1 MAVATDASPLL
12 TIAGYTVA
20 SLDRAGGMLSL
31 RIGLHGGTLA
41 DLARALG
48 KLDGVRVTSGPSGPE
63 AEGRERCYVA
73 QCPGFKLV
81 VSSPANE
88 AGEFALALVSR
99 APQAALSVMSDLGAT
114 LERLMSVPWPPRLP
128 DLVSKTPPGA
138 PLARKTS
145 SLSPGKPLAR
155 KTSSLSPG
163 KPLARKTA
171 LQRKTPLARGRF
183 R

>member
-1 MAVATDASPLL
+1 MAIATDASPLL
-12 TIAGYTVA
+12 SIAGYTVA

-31 RIGLHGGTLA
+31 RIGLHGGALA

-48 KLDGVRVTSGPSGPE
+48 RLDGVRVTSGPG
-63 AEGRERCYVA
+63 ADGRERCYVA

-99 APQAALSVMSDLGAT
+99 APQAALSVMSDLGAA

-128 DLVSKTPPGA
+128 DLVSKTTSRE
-138 PLARKTS
+138 PLARKTV
-145 SLSPGKPLAR
+145 SLSPGKPLTR
-155 KTSSLSPG
+155 KTTSLSPG

-171 LQRKTPLARGRF
+171 LQRRTPLARGRF

>member
-1 MAVATDASPLL
+1 MSVATDASPHL

-20 SLDRAGGMLSL
+20 AFDRAGGMLSL
-31 RIGLHGGTLA
+31 RVGLHSGSLM

-48 KLDGVRVTSGPSGPE
+48 KLDGVRVTSGPE
-63 AEGRERCYVA
+63 ADGRERCYVA

-99 APQAALSVMSDLGAT
+99 APQAALSVMSDLGT
-114 LERLMSVPWPPRLP
+114 MLERLMSVPWPPRLP
-128 DLVSKTPPGA
+128 DLVPTTAPRA

-155 KTSSLSPG
+155 KTS
-163 KPLARKTA
+163 
-171 LQRKTPLARGRF
+171 LQRRTPLARGRF

>member
-1 MAVATDASPLL
+1 MAAATDASPVM

-31 RIGLHGGTLA
+31 RIGLHGGALA

-48 KLDGVRVTSGPSGPE
+48 RLDGVRVTSGPE
-63 AEGRERCYVA
+63 ADGRERCYIA

-88 AGEFALALVSR
+88 AGELALALVSR

-128 DLVSKTPPGA
+128 DLVSKTTSRPPLTRRTA
-138 PLARKTS
+138 
-145 SLSPGKPLAR
+145 
-155 KTSSLSPG
+155 SLSPG

>member
-1 MAVATDASPLL
+1 MSVATDASPLL

-48 KLDGVRVTSGPSGPE
+48 RLDGVRVTSGPE
-63 AEGRERCYVA
+63 AADRERCYVA

-128 DLVSKTPPGA
+128 DLVSKTTSRE

>member
-1 MAVATDASPLL
+1 MAIATDASPLL
-12 TIAGYTVA
+12 SIAGFTVA

-31 RIGLHGGTLA
+31 RIGLRGGALA

-48 KLDGVRVTSGPSGPE
+48 RLDGVRVSSGPG
-63 AEGRERCYVA
+63 ADGGERCYVV

-99 APQAALSVMSDLGAT
+99 TPQAALSVMSDLGAA
-114 LERLMSVPWPPRLP
+114 LERLMTAPWPPRLP
-128 DLVSKTPPGA
+128 DVVSKATSLSAREPPT
-138 PLARKTS
+138 RKTA
-145 SLSPGKPLAR
+145 SLA
-155 KTSSLSPG
+155 PG

-171 LQRKTPLARGRF
+171 LQRRTPLARGRF

>member
-1 MAVATDASPLL
+1 MAVATNASPPL

-20 SLDRAGGMLSL
+20 SLERAGGMLSL
-31 RIGLHGGTLA
+31 RIGLHGGALA

-48 KLDGVRVTSGPSGPE
+48 KLDGVRVTGGAGAAGGES
-63 AEGRERCYVA
+63 CYVA

-88 AGEFALALVSR
+88 AGELALALVSR

-128 DLVSKTPPGA
+128 DIGSTTTSRE
-138 PLARKTS
+138 PLARKAA

-155 KTSSLSPG
+155 RTASLSPG
-163 KPLARKTA
+163 KPLARRTG

>member
-12 TIAGYTVA
+12 TIAGHTVA
-20 SLDRAGGMLSL
+20 SLDRAGSLLSL

-48 KLDGVRVTSGPSGPE
+48 KLDGVRVTSGPEVAGY
-63 AEGRERCYVA
+63 ERCYVA

-99 APQAALSVMSDLGAT
+99 TPQAALSVMSDLGAT
-114 LERLMSVPWPPRLP
+114 LDRLMSVPWPPRLP
-128 DLVSKTPPGA
+128 DLVSNAT
-138 PLARKTS
+138 
-145 SLSPGKPLAR
+145 PGKPLAR
-155 KTSSLSPG
+155 KTASLSAGKPFARRTASLSAG

-171 LQRKTPLARGRF
+171 LQRRTPLARGRF

>member
-1 MAVATDASPLL
+1 MAAATDASPVM

-31 RIGLHGGTLA
+31 RIGLHGGALA

-48 KLDGVRVTSGPSGPE
+48 RLDGVRVTSGPE
-63 AEGRERCYVA
+63 ADGRERCYIA

-88 AGEFALALVSR
+88 AGELALALVSR

-128 DLVSKTPPGA
+128 DLVSKTTSRA
-138 PLARKTS
+138 PLTRRTA
-145 SLSPGKPLAR
+145 
-155 KTSSLSPG
+155 SLSPG

>member
-1 MAVATDASPLL
+1 MSVATDTSPQL

-20 SLDRAGGMLSL
+20 SLERAGGMLSL

-41 DLARALG
+41 DLVRALG
-48 KLDGVRVTSGPSGPE
+48 RLDGVRVTSGPE
-63 AEGRERCYVA
+63 ADGRERCYIA

-128 DLVSKTPPGA
+128 DLVSKATPRQPF
-138 PLARKTS
+138 ARKTA
-145 SLSPGKPLAR
+145 SLSPGQPFAR
-155 KTSSLSPG
+155 KTASLSPR

>member
-1 MAVATDASPLL
+1 MAVATDDSPLL

-31 RIGLHGGTLA
+31 RIGLHGDLLA

-48 KLDGVRVTSGPSGPE
+48 RLDGVRVMSAPE
-63 AEGRERCYVA
+63 ADGRERCYVA
-73 QCPGFKLV
+73 HCPGFKLV

-88 AGEFALALVSR
+88 AGELALALVSR

-128 DLVSKTPPGA
+128 DLVSKTTSRA
-138 PLARKTS
+138 PLARKTAP
-145 SLSPGKPLAR
+145 LSPGKPLAR
-155 KTSSLSPG
+155 
-163 KPLARKTA
+163 RTA
-171 LQRKTPLARGRF
+171 LQRRTPLARGRF

>member
-1 MAVATDASPLL
+1 MAVATDSSPLL
-12 TIAGYTVA
+12 TIAGHTVA
-20 SLDRAGGMLSL
+20 SLDRAGGLLSL
-31 RIGLHGGTLA
+31 RIGLHGGALV

-48 KLDGVRVTSGPSGPE
+48 RLDGVRVTGGPPE
-63 AEGRERCYVA
+63 AAGRERCFVA

-81 VSSPANE
+81 ISSPANE
-88 AGEFALALVSR
+88 AGDFALALVSR
-99 APQAALSVMSDLGAT
+99 TPQAALSVMSDLGAT

-128 DLVSKTPPGA
+128 DLVSRTPPGE
-138 PLARKTS
+138 PLARKTA

-155 KTSSLSPG
+155 KS
-163 KPLARKTA
+163 LARKTP

>member
-1 MAVATDASPLL
+1 MMAIATDASLL
-12 TIAGYTVA
+12 LSIAGYTVA

-31 RIGLHGGTLA
+31 RIGLHGGALA

-48 KLDGVRVTSGPSGPE
+48 RLDGVRVTSGPG
-63 AEGRERCYVA
+63 ADGGERCYVV

-99 APQAALSVMSDLGAT
+99 APQAALSVMSDLGAA

-128 DLVSKTPPGA
+128 DLVSKTA
-138 PLARKTS
+138 
-145 SLSPGKPLAR
+145 SLSPGR
-155 KTSSLSPG
+155 
-163 KPLARKTA
+163 PLARKTA
-171 LQRKTPLARGRF
+171 LQRRTPLARGRF